1 MLLFLELLMK
11 LLMKLGLLLG
21 YFSNKNFN
29 ESRRGKVIFNGIQF
43 EFGSG
48 RFGRQ

>member
-1 MLLFLELLMK
+1 
-11 LLMKLGLLLG
+11 LGLLLG

-29 ESRRGKVIFNGIQF
+29 ESCRGKLILNGIQP